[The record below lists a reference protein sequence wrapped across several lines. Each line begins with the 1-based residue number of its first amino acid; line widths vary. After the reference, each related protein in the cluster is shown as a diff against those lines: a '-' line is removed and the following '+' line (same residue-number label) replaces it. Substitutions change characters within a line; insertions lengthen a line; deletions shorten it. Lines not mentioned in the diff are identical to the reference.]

1 MQNKQSLL
9 IATGNAG
16 KVAEMRLLLGDLP
29 FMFRSLSD
37 FPDIFEVDET
47 GSTYEEN
54 AVLKARGYSQQTD
67 SIALADDSGLEI
79 EALGNAPGVL
89 SARYAGNETPFDEKI
104 ALLLAE
110 LAKAGD
116 GDRKARF
123 VCTMALADPRGQTLI
138 TSTGICDGTIAL
150 ESSGLNGF
158 GYDPI
163 FVPNGH
169 RMTFGEL
176 ADPIKHEI
184 SHRARASRTII
195 RYLLDFMAV

>member
-1 MQNKQSLL
+1 MKNEQGLL

-16 KVAEMRLLLGDLP
+16 KVAEMTFLLRNIP
-29 FMFRSLSD
+29 FTFRGLSD
-37 FPDIFEVDET
+37 FPGIVDVDET

-89 SARYAGNETPFDEKI
+89 SARYAGNETPFGEKI

-110 LAKAGD
+110 LAKTGD
-116 GDRKARF
+116 DDRKARF
-123 VCTMALADPRGQTLI
+123 VCSMALADPRGRTLI
-138 TSTGICDGTIAL
+138 TSTGICEGTIAL
-150 ESSGLNGF
+150 EPSGLNGF

-176 ADPIKHEI
+176 TDQIKHEI

>member
-79 EALGNAPGVL
+79 EALGNTPGVL

-138 TSTGICDGTIAL
+138 TSTGICDGTIVL